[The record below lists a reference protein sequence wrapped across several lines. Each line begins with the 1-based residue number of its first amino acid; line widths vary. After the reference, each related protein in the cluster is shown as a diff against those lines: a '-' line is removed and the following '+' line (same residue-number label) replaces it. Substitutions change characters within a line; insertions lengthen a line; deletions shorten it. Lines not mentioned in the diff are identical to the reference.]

1 MKEKEIKFR
10 NIGRHFL
17 QGRQNNILY
26 QIYLRHCDKD
36 TLTYAV
42 SIRDLKNPSQ
52 NISTQN
58 RQKFTLEDAKRFCQ
72 DVAAGRVDLKALRRE
87 YDQLNQAMKMRA
99 EEKARQEADTFR
111 NSLSDAGITFTAFLE
126 LMEQFDQLDS
136 MARSFL
142 EE

>member
-26 QIYLRHCDKD
+26 QIYLRH

-87 YDQLNQAMKMRA
+87 YDELNQAMKMRA

>member
-87 YDQLNQAMKMRA
+87 YDL
-99 EEKARQEADTFR
+99 
-111 NSLSDAGITFTAFLE
+111 SLIHI
-126 LMEQFDQLDS
+126 
-136 MARSFL
+136 
-142 EE
+142 

>member
-10 NIGRHFL
+10 RVGSHSL
-17 QGRQNNILY
+17 EGRQNNIVY
-26 QIYLRHCDKD
+26 QIYWRRYDGDELA
-36 TLTYAV
+36 YVV
-42 SIRDLKNPSQ
+42 SIHNLNAPSQ

-58 RQKFTLEDAKRFCQ
+58 HQQFTLEGAKKFCQ
-72 DVAAGRVDLKALRRE
+72 DVAAGRVDLDALRRE
-87 YDQLNQAMKMRA
+87 YDEINEAMKIRA
-99 EEKARQEADTFR
+99 KEKARQEADVFR
-111 NSLSDAGITFTAFLE
+111 HSLTDTGITFSAFLE